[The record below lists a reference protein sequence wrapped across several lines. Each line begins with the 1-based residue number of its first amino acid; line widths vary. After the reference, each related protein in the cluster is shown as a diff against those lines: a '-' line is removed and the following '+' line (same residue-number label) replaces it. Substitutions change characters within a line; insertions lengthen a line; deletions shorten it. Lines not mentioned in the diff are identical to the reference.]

1 MTPAEE
7 PGRPNV
13 WQKRITWDDKLK
25 TNSVGVYICRL
36 RRAHNQHLITEASG
50 LKINKMLE
58 KQDHVQPGS
67 PGQIVCLVNDVD
79 MHVLRLRKAHNGSR
93 CPGQTGQHWKP
104 PCSDWSSMRQAR
116 VPPKPSGIAG
126 HRPQSWG
133 FLHSPVKSLVTAFN
147 SQSQPRICG

>member
-1 MTPAEE
+1 MWLDYQPLPTGSRPMTPAEE

-25 TNSVGVYICRL
+25 TNSVGVYIRRL

-67 PGQIVCLVNDVD
+67 PGQIVCLV
-79 MHVLRLRKAHNGSR
+79 MMLTCTCLGSGKPTR
-93 CPGQTGQHWKP
+93 DPDAQDKQDSTGSHP
-104 PCSDWSSMRQAR
+104 ALTGHPC
-116 VPPKPSGIAG
+116 G
-126 HRPQSWG
+126 RPVFQLTHQG
-133 FLHSPVKSLVTAFN
+133 LLATGHSPGDFSTLLSRA
-147 SQSQPRICG
+147 